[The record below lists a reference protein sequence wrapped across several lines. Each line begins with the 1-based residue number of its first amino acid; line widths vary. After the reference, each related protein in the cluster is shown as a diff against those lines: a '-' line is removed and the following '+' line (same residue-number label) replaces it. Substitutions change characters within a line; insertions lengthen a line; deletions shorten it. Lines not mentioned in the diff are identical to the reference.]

1 MMERTLVKSK
11 ILAFVAA
18 IIASAPAFAG
28 APGYLGF
35 SVSIDGGGFFLNP
48 TVKTIRIAHVVPG
61 SPAAK
66 AGIASGDLLVEVE
79 KLQIAGAKANDLKP
93 YLQRDVGQPLNIVI
107 QKPHGILVP
116 AVLIAEPK
124 PAAR

>member
-1 MMERTLVKSK
+1 
-11 ILAFVAA
+11 
-18 IIASAPAFAG
+18 
-28 APGYLGF
+28 
-35 SVSIDGGGFFLNP
+35 
-48 TVKTIRIAHVVPG
+48 VKTIRIAHVVPG

-107 QKPHGILVP
+107 QKPNGILVP